1 MSVSLKNQV
10 LHAISKS
17 KSFGTDKHAL
27 KGKGQAYQGSKC
39 TVKYIV
45 TVHLEPDK
53 MWQRISVI
61 I

>member
-27 KGKGQAYQGSKC
+27 KGKGQHIKAIKA
-39 TVKYIV
+39 VKYIV
-45 TVHLEPDK
+45 TVHLEQGK
-53 MWQRISVI
+53 MSQKISVI